1 MKVGLALSGG
11 AARGIAHIG
20 VLKYLEECNV
30 NLCCIAGT
38 SAGSIVG
45 SLYCSGKSV
54 DELQEVSESMSWKD
68 LVRISWPRR
77 GIIESERLL
86 KVIKQYLGDAKFE
99 DLNLP
104 LLINAVDLIS
114 GKEIIMKQGALAE
127 AVTASCSI
135 PGIFTPV
142 KSGGY
147 MLVDGGLLNNIPAAL
162 LKDQDLDYII
172 SVNVGAQ
179 SLLQKEP
186 DNLIEVLIQ
195 SFDVIRRQHVQNASD
210 YADLV
215 IEPDLSEF
223 AFHDTGKVEPL
234 IKEGYQAARKALKDI
249 DLSGKKGRISSFFK
263 KGKK

>member
-1 MKVGLALSGG
+1 MKIGLALSGG

-20 VLKYLEECNV
+20 VLKYLEERNV

-54 DELQEVSESMSWKD
+54 DELQEVAESMSWTD
-68 LVRISWPRR
+68 LVKISWPRR

-86 KVIKQYLGDAKFE
+86 KVIKRYLGDAKFE
-99 DLNLP
+99 DLDLP
-104 LLINAVDLIS
+104 LLINAVDIIS
-114 GKEIIMKQGALAE
+114 GKEIIMKKGALAE
-127 AVTASCSI
+127 AVAASCSI

-147 MLVDGGLLNNIPAAL
+147 MLVDGGLLNNIPASL
-162 LKDQDLDYII
+162 LKDQNLDYTI

-195 SFDVIRRQHVQNASD
+195 SFDVIRRQHDQNASD

-215 IEPDLSEF
+215 IKPDLSEF
-223 AFHDTGKVEPL
+223 AFHDTSKVKPL
-234 IKEGYQAARKALKDI
+234 INAGYKAASEALENV
-249 DLSGKKGRISSFFK
+249 DLSKKKGRISSLFS

>member
-1 MKVGLALSGG
+1 MKIGLALSGG

-20 VLKYLEECNV
+20 VLKYLEERNV

-54 DELQEVSESMSWKD
+54 YELQEVAESMSWKD
-68 LVRISWPRR
+68 LVKISWPRR

-99 DLNLP
+99 DLDLP
-104 LLINAVDLIS
+104 LLINAVDIIS

-142 KSGGY
+142 KR
-147 MLVDGGLLNNIPAAL
+147 P
-162 LKDQDLDYII
+162 K
-172 SVNVGAQ
+172 
-179 SLLQKEP
+179 
-186 DNLIEVLIQ
+186 
-195 SFDVIRRQHVQNASD
+195 
-210 YADLV
+210 
-215 IEPDLSEF
+215 
-223 AFHDTGKVEPL
+223 T
-234 IKEGYQAARKALKDI
+234 
-249 DLSGKKGRISSFFK
+249 
-263 KGKK
+263 

>member
-1 MKVGLALSGG
+1 MKIGLALSGG
-11 AARGIAHIG
+11 AVRGIAHIG
-20 VLKYLEECNV
+20 VLKYLEESNV

-54 DELQEVSESMSWKD
+54 DELQEVAESVSWKD
-68 LVRISWPRR
+68 LIKISWPRK
-77 GIIESERLL
+77 GIIESKRLL
-86 KVIKQYLGDAKFE
+86 KVVKHYLGDIQFE
-99 DLNLP
+99 DLELP
-104 LLINAVDLIS
+104 LLINAVDIIK

-142 KSGGY
+142 ESEGL
-147 MLVDGGLLNNIPAAL
+147 MLVDGGLLNNIPASL

-186 DNLIEVLIQ
+186 ETLIEVLIQ
-195 SFDVIRRQHVQNASD
+195 SFDVIKRQHDQNASD

-223 AFHDTGKVEPL
+223 AFYDTSKGKFL
-234 IKEGYQAARKALKDI
+234 IEKGYHAARKALENV
-249 DLSGKKGRISSFFK
+249 DLSKKKGRISSLFGKDK
-263 KGKK
+263 K

>member
-1 MKVGLALSGG
+1 MKIGLALSGG

-20 VLKYLEECNV
+20 VLKYLEERNV

-54 DELQEVSESMSWKD
+54 DELQEVAESMSWTD
-68 LVRISWPRR
+68 LVKISWPRR

-86 KVIKQYLGDAKFE
+86 KVVKRYLGDAKFE
-99 DLNLP
+99 DLDLP
-104 LLINAVDLIS
+104 LLINAVDIIS

-127 AVTASCSI
+127 AVAASCSI

-147 MLVDGGLLNNIPAAL
+147 MLVDGGLLNNIPASL
-162 LKDQDLDYII
+162 LKDQNLDYTI

-195 SFDVIRRQHVQNASD
+195 SFDVIRRQHDQNSSD

-215 IEPDLSEF
+215 IKPDLSEF
-223 AFHDTGKVEPL
+223 AFHDTSKVKPL
-234 IKEGYQAARKALKDI
+234 INAGYKAASEALENV
-249 DLSGKKGRISSFFK
+249 DLSKKKGRISSFFSKVK
-263 KGKK
+263 K